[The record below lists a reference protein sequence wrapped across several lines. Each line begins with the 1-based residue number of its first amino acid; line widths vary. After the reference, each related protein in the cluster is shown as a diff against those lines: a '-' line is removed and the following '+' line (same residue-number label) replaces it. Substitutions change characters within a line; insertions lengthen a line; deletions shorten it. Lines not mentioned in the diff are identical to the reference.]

1 MFVYLLIL
9 LQVIVLIC
17 LYIYHINTDLDSFVF
32 LITNTLNPIY
42 KYFSLIGD
50 KIYYN
55 NNTLEESKILQK
67 NWKMIRDEALST
79 YKNFSTI
86 KGDLFFEDDVIK
98 DGDKWK
104 KLYFKWYGDI
114 DEKAQKL
121 CPKTSKLIES
131 MPNIKLAM
139 ISVLYPGAEILPHTG
154 PYKGCLIHHLGL
166 KTPNNDKCFI
176 SVDNKKYYWKDG
188 EGILFDDT
196 RLHYVKNN
204 TDEIRIILL
213 CGIVRPMSFI
223 GDTLNKIMLSIYG
236 PITGKDRKN

>member
-1 MFVYLLIL
+1 MYIYLFILLVLVCIYVYFVNYETDDFVYY
-9 LQVIVLIC
+9 V
-17 LYIYHINTDLDSFVF
+17 
-32 LITNTLNPIY
+32 TNIINPI
-42 KYFSLIGD
+42 FNNCSLIGD
-50 KIYYN
+50 EIYYD

-79 YKNFSTI
+79 YKNYSTI

-104 KLYFKWYGDI
+104 KLYFKWYSDI

-176 SVDNKKYYWKDG
+176 SVDNKKYHWKDG

-223 GDTLNKIMLSIYG
+223 GDTLNKTMLNIYG

>member
-1 MFVYLLIL
+1 MYIYLFILLGCIHLYFVYY
-9 LQVIVLIC
+9 VT
-17 LYIYHINTDLDSFVF
+17 NDFVYYV
-32 LITNTLNPIY
+32 TNIINPI
-42 KYFSLIGD
+42 FNNCSLIGD
-50 KIYYN
+50 EIYYD

-79 YKNFSTI
+79 YKNYSTI

-104 KLYFKWYGDI
+104 KLYFKWYSDI
-114 DEKAQKL
+114 DEKARKL

-131 MPNIKLAM
+131 MPNIKFAM
-139 ISVLYPGAEILPHTG
+139 FSVLYPGAEILPHTG

-166 KTPNNDKCFI
+166 KTPKNDKCFI
-176 SVDNKKYYWKDG
+176 SVDNKKYHWKDG

-213 CGIVRPMSFI
+213 CGMIRPMSFI
-223 GDTLNKIMLSIYG
+223 GDTLSKTMLNIYG